1 MRTFVKNTYAV
12 LRRELQ
18 RIVDRKI
25 HLVLMFGLPLLS
37 FVSFSLLFINSIDSL
52 PIAVLD
58 QDNTPLSRQL
68 TSMVDETASAT
79 VAYEIQDMEEG
90 MRLMREGKIYAILQ
104 IPSFFEKNVTGNVQT
119 HIEFYNSGCNITVN
133 GLLEKDI
140 QTVVKT
146 FSTAIQIKL
155 LGAKGLT
162 ARQAMAQAMPISFER
177 HILFNPYINY
187 SYYLAP
193 SFLAM
198 MILIFTVLVTVY
210 AIGTELKF
218 STAKEWLDT
227 GGGSI
232 AAALTGKMLPIT
244 FSMFSMTMVMYFII
258 FTILEAPMN
267 GSMAMLIISGAA
279 FILSYQAIGIFVI
292 TILANLR
299 LALSFGGGYSVLA
312 FTFSGLT
319 FPTMAMYKGIQIF
332 SYVFPFTFYMRIY
345 VDIAMR
351 GAPVQYAMAD
361 LGYMIL
367 FQILPILVL
376 PRLKRL
382 CIDEK
387 YWGKL

>member
-1 MRTFVKNTYAV
+1 MRTFIHNTYAV
-12 LRRELQ
+12 FRRELS
-18 RIVDRKI
+18 RIIDRKI
-25 HLVLMFGLPLLS
+25 YLVMMFGLPLVS
-37 FVSFSLLFINSIDSL
+37 FVFFSFIFKNSIDSL

-68 TSMVDETASAT
+68 TSMIDETASAL

-90 MRLMREGKIYAILQ
+90 MQLMREGKIYAILQ
-104 IPSFFEKNVTGNVQT
+104 IPAFFEKDVNGNTQT

-133 GLLEKDI
+133 GLLEKDV

-146 FSTAIQIKL
+146 FSTGIQLKL

-198 MILIFTVLVTVY
+198 MLLIFSVLTTVY

-232 AAALTGKMLPIT
+232 LAALTGKMLPIT
-244 FSMFSMTMVMYFII
+244 ISMFAMTLVMHWIVFD
-258 FTILEAPMN
+258 ILGAPMN
-267 GSMAMLIISGAA
+267 GSSAMLIISGLV
-279 FILSYQAIGIFVI
+279 FILSYQAIGIFAI
-292 TILANLR
+292 TVFDNLR

-319 FPTMAMYKGIQIF
+319 FPTMAMYMGIQIF

-351 GAPVQYAMAD
+351 GAPIAYALPD
-361 LGYMIL
+361 LGYMML
-367 FQILPILVL
+367 FQILAIAVI
-376 PRLKRL
+376 PRLRRL
-382 CIDEK
+382 CLDKK